1 MLNEYKNLKIFKN
14 HRLFSCEC
22 NNQKNDFFIFRLQ
35 DIKETQ
41 FNKSAIFLFHF
52 KIILFN

>member
-1 MLNEYKNLKIFKN
+1 MLNEYKNLKIFKS

-22 NNQKNDFFIFRLQ
+22 NNKKNDFFIFRLQ